1 MSTELN
7 KSALPEITKTKD
19 QLLRRKLSKLL
30 FKHKKSKTKG
40 ESSTTF
46 KGKNI
51 TANNYEV
58 PLSGDRKF
66 NTDIKSSRKQIKNAI
81 QSQSKKKLKSFNN
94 QSPNKALNNGFKKR
108 LFQASDMFNEMT
120 SYYNPYYVSKFN
132 PESTGAESDFASDR
146 ILATSQANSRNLN
159 FNPRVKNLKME
170 RILSTDKPMSP
181 LIKDRDL
188 SNRLRDEVFSSKRM

>member
-1 MSTELN
+1 
-7 KSALPEITKTKD
+7 
-19 QLLRRKLSKLL
+19 LRRKLSKLL
-30 FKHKKSKTKG
+30 FKQKKSKTKG
-40 ESSTTF
+40 ESSNTF

-170 RILSTDKPMSP
+170 RILSADKPMSP
-181 LIKDRDL
+181 LFKDRDL